1 MTNKFDMDN
10 ENDMKINML
19 KKKFYDTILNNAPIT
34 TDYMWNLML
43 KAIHKL
49 LDDLKIN
56 KLSY

>member
-1 MTNKFDMDN
+1 MDN

-43 KAIHKL
+43 KPIHKL